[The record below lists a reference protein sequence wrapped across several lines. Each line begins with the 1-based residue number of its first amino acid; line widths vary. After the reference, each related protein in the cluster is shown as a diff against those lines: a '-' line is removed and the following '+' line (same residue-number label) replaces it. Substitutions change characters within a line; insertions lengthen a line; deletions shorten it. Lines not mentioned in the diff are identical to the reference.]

1 MEGFEVPNEK
11 CASVRVISFDSL
23 TEISTPNRTTYL
35 VILKVTPPT
44 HVRL

>member
-11 CASVRVISFDSL
+11 FTSVRIISFDSL

-35 VILKVTPPT
+35 MILKVSPFN
-44 HVRL
+44 L